1 MESKQINVEPNNIQL
16 NDEEEDGGITLVD
29 VLEEEAQLEEDA
41 NAVLGGSDDKNCTY
55 SSVCNSFRSWQL
67 KVRGNS

>member
-1 MESKQINVEPNNIQL
+1 MENNQVNLELNNISHK
-16 NDEEEDGGITLVD
+16 DEEEDDGITLVD

-55 SSVCNSFRSWQL
+55 SSVCI
-67 KVRGNS
+67 

>member
-1 MESKQINVEPNNIQL
+1 MESDKVDVESTEFNNIQHT
-16 NDEEEDGGITLVD
+16 DEEEDRGITLVD

-55 SSVCNSFRSWQL
+55 SLVIIL
-67 KVRGNS
+67 LT